1 MPKIH
6 RLIAMSAI
14 LAMAALISGCYTIVG
29 HSPMEPG
36 SEFASEIEKG
46 VTEEEIIV
54 EGPIYRYYGDYYSR
68 PYSYY
73 WNYYDSYYSPWY
85 RYSYRDYWYSPW
97 NQYYDGRYYRD
108 YDYKDVPQR
117 KPETRQRGASGP
129 RRTPMPERKNRSS
142 MERDEEREQQN
153 REETGN
159 RIQKSPRIRRSPT
172 SAGKRSV
179 KRESQEKDDE

>member
-1 MPKIH
+1 MPKIY

-14 LAMAALISGCYTIVG
+14 LAMAALVSGCYTVVG
-29 HSPMEPG
+29 HLPMEPG
-36 SEFASEIEKG
+36 SESASEMGEG

-54 EGPIYRYYGDYYSR
+54 EGPIYRYYGNYYSR

-85 RYSYRDYWYSPW
+85 RYSYRDYGYSPW
-97 NQYYDGRYYRD
+97 NRYYDGRYYQN

-129 RRTPMPERKNRSS
+129 RRTPMPERKSRGS

-153 REETGN
+153 RGETEN

-179 KRESQEKDDE
+179 KRKPQEKDDE